1 MHTIDEMREKRNKLA
16 LTYQDLSS
24 VSGIPVPTLQ
34 KIFSGTTTSPRFSTV
49 RKLEAV
55 LFPESAYQSDPPDP
69 ASFEHLPGTGGVREP
84 YADYDHVSESFGAS
98 ASGNMVREPS
108 VAYNADPTTWS
119 NEEDQQPG
127 TPYPA
132 RPYIYDPNDWIRRLG
147 KPQGTFTVADV
158 EKIPEDQRYELID
171 GVLIKLEAPTFE
183 HQRLSFLIAMQI
195 ASFAEEEEC
204 DCVVL
209 QAPFDVQLDRDLK
222 TLVQPDVLVICS
234 EENVNKKRGV
244 GAPDLCVEILS
255 PSTRS
260 KDQLLKR
267 YKYEKAG
274 VKEFWVVDPVYRC
287 IIVYRFDQDEEE
299 KIYSFEDQVPIG
311 LCDGRHAVDF
321 SKFKI
326 GFRRSRRQEA
336 ADEEQEG
343 ADAEPEAAATE
354 QKET

>member
-24 VSGIPVPTLQ
+24 VSGIPVPTIQ
-34 KIFSGTTTSPRFSTV
+34 KIFSGTTVSPRFSTI

-55 LFPESAYQSDPPDP
+55 LFPESASQSNQPDP
-69 ASFEHLPGTGGVREP
+69 GSFEYLPGAGGVRESSAG
-84 YADYDHVSESFGAS
+84 YGHVTETFGAS
-98 ASGNMVREPS
+98 AGGNMVHEPS
-108 VAYNADPTTWS
+108 VAYNAD
-119 NEEDQQPG
+119 
-127 TPYPA
+127 PA

-183 HQRLSFLIAMQI
+183 HQRILAYLMTQLYRFT
-195 ASFAEEEEC
+195 EDDDC
-204 DCVVL
+204 DCVVVC
-209 QAPFDVQLDRDLK
+209 APFDVQLDRDKK
-222 TLVQPDVLVICS
+222 TLVQPDVLVICD
-234 EENVNKKRGV
+234 EKNVNKKRGV

-274 VKEFWVVDPVYRC
+274 VKEFWVIDPEYRR
-287 IIVYRFDQDEEE
+287 ITVYRFDIQEE
-299 KIYSFEDQVPIG
+299 KVYSFEDQVPIG
-311 LCDGRHAVDF
+311 ICAGKHAIDF
-321 SKFKI
+321 AECRI
-326 GFRRSRRQEA
+326 GFRRSRRQAA
-336 ADEEQEG
+336 ADKEREET
-343 ADAEPEAAATE
+343 DAEPKAAATE